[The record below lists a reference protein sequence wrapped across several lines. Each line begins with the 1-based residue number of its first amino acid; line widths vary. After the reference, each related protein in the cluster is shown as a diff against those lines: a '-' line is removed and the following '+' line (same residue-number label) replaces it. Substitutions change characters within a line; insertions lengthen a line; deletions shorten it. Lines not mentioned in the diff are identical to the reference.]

1 MQSTMSS
8 VLIDNSSNSHNLTP
22 STEDPLQ
29 PKNGFNITIMVVQV
43 FVIIVALL
51 GNILVC
57 SAILIHER
65 LRTTFTN
72 YFIFS
77 LSLSDIITASIVMP
91 MDVDQVLRNYVW
103 TYGEAM
109 CNIFTVAYLIAAPL
123 SILNLLA
130 VSIDRYNAIT
140 NPLHYSNIMT
150 PKVVV
155 ASIFSLWTYAIL
167 FTVIAMAGWPM
178 FPSSV
183 LYGTCHFNIRPAY
196 SVVSSVINFVIPT
209 IVMCVLYSRIYKV
222 AHAHA
227 RRIGRHE
234 NISHSAVEYNST
246 TTGGTER
253 RSMSKN
259 IKAAKTIAILVSAF
273 LICWMPYT
281 LVSSAS
287 ILCGK
292 KCYDNTPDEVITL
305 TLLLAYTNSALNPFL
320 YAFHNRDFRES
331 FRRLLKL
338 QFHYI

>member
-1 MQSTMSS
+1 MPS
-8 VLIDNSSNSHNLTP
+8 VMIHNSSNFHN
-22 STEDPLQ
+22 STAPTADYVQ

-77 LSLSDIITASIVMP
+77 LSLSDIITASIAMP
-91 MDVDQVLRNYVW
+91 MDVDQVLKNYEW

-140 NPLHYSNIMT
+140 NPMHYTNIMT

-167 FTVIAMAGWPM
+167 FTVIAIAGWPM
-178 FPSSV
+178 YPSSV
-183 LYGTCHFNIRPAY
+183 LNGTCHFNIKPAY

-209 IVMCVLYSRIYKV
+209 IVMCVLYWKIYKV

-234 NISHSAVEYNST
+234 NVSHSAVEYNPTS
-246 TTGGTER
+246 TGGSSER

-281 LVSSAS
+281 LLSTAS

-292 KCYDNTPDEVITL
+292 KCYDNIPQELITL

-338 QFHYI
+338 QFHFI